1 MRKLAVLIIAF
12 TTVTGCTVGPDYV
25 KPALDIPDDWRYHI
39 EDATGTVNTQW
50 WEQFD
55 DPVLDALIN
64 EALVNNKDVRIA
76 AARVEEYAARVD
88 ITRSGF
94 YPQIGYDGSA
104 SRNST
109 SEDALDTLPAGTPR
123 INDSYLAALNV
134 GWELDVWGR
143 IRRATEASRAQL
155 LGAEEV
161 RRGVI
166 LTLVSAVASS
176 YINLRNL
183 DRQLEIARRTLQTR
197 DETVELFQIKF
208 EGGVVSEL
216 EVAQVR
222 SEYEQ
227 AAVSIPSLERQI
239 ALQENALSIL
249 LGHNPGD
256 IPRGKTIEQ
265 LALPHVPEGMPS
277 QLLTRR
283 PDIQRA
289 EQDLIA
295 ANAQIGVARSQYFPT
310 ISLSGLFGYASTE
323 LSNLLQ
329 GSSEI
334 WGVGADALGPIFTG
348 GRISSQVRASEAVER
363 QALVGYAQ
371 TVQTA
376 FQEVDDALISSVKRR
391 EELAARGRQVEALQA
406 YARFAQLNYDEGQVS
421 YIEVLDS
428 ERRLFDAELLHTQ
441 SMNDVY
447 ASLVDLYKAMG
458 GGWIQQAET
467 VANETDYDPDEDKS
481 HGFNWFMK
489 RTQPAAAEESSGTRD
504 FIK

>member
-1 MRKLAVLIIAF
+1 MRKLAVLIIAL

-25 KPALDIPDDWRYHI
+25 KPELDIPEDWRFRI

-50 WEQFD
+50 WEQFN

-76 AARVEEYAARVD
+76 AARVEEFAARVD
-88 ITRSGF
+88 ITRAGF

-104 SRNST
+104 GRNST
-109 SEDALDTLPAGTPR
+109 SLDAAAGLPAGTSR

-143 IRRATEASRAQL
+143 IRRSTEAARAQL
-155 LGAEEV
+155 LAAEEG
-161 RRGVI
+161 RRTVI

-176 YINLRNL
+176 YTNLLSL
-183 DRQLEIARRTLQTR
+183 DRQLEISIHTLETR
-197 DETVELFQIKF
+197 GKSVELFETKF
-208 EGGVVSEL
+208 EGGVVSAL
-216 EVAQVR
+216 EVAQIR

-227 AAVSIPSLERQI
+227 AAVRIPSLERQI
-239 ALQENALSIL
+239 ALQENALSVL

-256 IPRGKTIEQ
+256 IPRGKAIDE
-265 LALPHVPEGMPS
+265 LVLPKVPEGMPS
-277 QLLTRR
+277 ELLARR

-323 LSNLLQ
+323 LSDLLQ

-334 WGVGADALGPIFTG
+334 WGIGADALGPIFTG
-348 GRISSQVRASEAVER
+348 GSISARVRATEAVQR
-363 QALVGYAQ
+363 QVLVGYAQ

-376 FQEVDDALISSVKRR
+376 FREVDDALISSVKFR
-391 EELAARGRQVEALQA
+391 EELEAQGRRVSALQD
-406 YARFAQLNYDEGQVS
+406 YAHYAQVRYDEGQVS
-421 YIEVLDS
+421 FIEVLDS
-428 ERRLFDAELLHTQ
+428 ERRLFDAELLHAQ
-441 SMNDVY
+441 SKNDVY
-447 ASLVDLYKAMG
+447 ASLIGIYKAMG
-458 GGWIQQAET
+458 GGWIQEAET
-467 VANETDYDPDEDKS
+467 VANETDFAPDEEKQES
-481 HGFNWFMK
+481 FNWGMK
-489 RTQPAAAEESSGTRD
+489 RTQPAAVEAATGS
-504 FIK
+504 

>member
-1 MRKLAVLIIAF
+1 MRKLAVFIIAL

-25 KPALDIPDDWRYHI
+25 KPDVDIPDDWRYGI
-39 EDATGTVNTQW
+39 EDASGTVNVRW

-76 AARVEEYAARVD
+76 AARVEEFAARVD

-94 YPQIGYDGSA
+94 YPQVGYDGA
-104 SRNST
+104 AGRNRSPLET
-109 SEDALDTLPAGTPR
+109 AAGGSR

-143 IRRATEASRAQL
+143 IRRATEAARAQL
-155 LGAEEV
+155 LAEEEV
-161 RRGVI
+161 RRTVI
-166 LTLVSAVASS
+166 LTLVSSVAGS

-183 DRQLEIARRTLQTR
+183 DRQLEIAIRTLQSR
-197 DETVELFQIKF
+197 GESVDLFQTKY
-208 EGGVVSEL
+208 EGGVVSAL

-227 AAVSIPSLERQI
+227 AAVRIPSLERQI

-249 LGHNPGD
+249 LGHNPGA
-256 IPRGKTIEQ
+256 IPRGKSIDE
-265 LALPHVPEGMPS
+265 LMLPQVPEGLPS
-277 QLLTRR
+277 ELLARR

-310 ISLSGLFGYASTE
+310 ISLSGLFGYASSE
-323 LSNLLQ
+323 LSDLLQ

-334 WGVGADALGPIFTG
+334 WGIGADALGPIFTG
-348 GRISSQVRASEAVER
+348 GRISSQVRATEAVQR

-371 TVQTA
+371 TVQAA
-376 FQEVDDALISSVKRR
+376 FREVDDALISNVKRR
-391 EELAARGRQVEALQA
+391 EELLAQGQQVAALQD
-406 YARFAQLNYDEGQVS
+406 YARYAQIRYDEGQVS

-428 ERRLFDAELLHTQ
+428 QRRLFDAELLYTQ
-441 SMNDVY
+441 SENEVHAAMI
-447 ASLVDLYKAMG
+447 SIYKAMG
-458 GGWIQQAET
+458 GGWVEQAET
-467 VANETDYDPDEDKS
+467 VANETDYAPDEAQQES
-481 HGFNWFMK
+481 FNWFMK
-489 RTQPAAAEESSGTRD
+489 RTQPAAVEKAAGT
-504 FIK
+504 

>member
-1 MRKLAVLIIAF
+1 MGKLAVLIMAL

-25 KPALDIPDDWRYHI
+25 KPALDIPDDWRYSI

-55 DPVLDALIN
+55 DPVLDALII

-76 AARVEEYAARVD
+76 AARVEEFAARVD

-94 YPQIGYDGSA
+94 YPQIGYDGAA
-104 SRNST
+104 SRDST
-109 SEDALDTLPAGTPR
+109 SLDAASGLPAGSSR
-123 INDSYLAALNV
+123 INDNYLAALNV

-155 LGAEEV
+155 LAAEEV
-161 RRGVI
+161 RRSVI

-183 DRQLEIARRTLQTR
+183 DRQLEIARRTLQAR
-197 DETVELFQIKF
+197 GETVELFQIKF

-216 EVAQVR
+216 EVAQIR

-249 LGHNPGD
+249 LGHNPGE
-256 IPRGKTIEQ
+256 IPRGKTIDQ
-265 LALPHVPEGMPS
+265 LALPQVPEGMPS
-277 QLLTRR
+277 ELLIRR

-376 FQEVDDALISSVKRR
+376 FQEVDDALISNVKRR
-391 EELAARGRQVEALQA
+391 EELAARGRQVAALQD
-406 YARFAQLNYDEGQVS
+406 YARYAQLNYDEGQVS

-467 VANETDYDPDEDKS
+467 VANETDYAPDEEKS
-481 HGFNWFMK
+481 HGFNWIMK
-489 RTQPAAAEESSGTRD
+489 STQPAAAAEEASGT
-504 FIK
+504 

>member
-1 MRKLAVLIIAF
+1 MSNAAHNWILLPVLF
-12 TTVTGCTVGPDYV
+12 SLFGCTVGPDYV
-25 KPALDIPDDWRYHI
+25 RPDVDIPDDWRYGI
-39 EDATGTVNTQW
+39 EDASGTVNARW

-76 AARVEEYAARVD
+76 AARVEEFAARVD

-94 YPQIGYDGSA
+94 YPQVGYDGA
-104 SRNST
+104 AGRNRSPLET
-109 SEDALDTLPAGTPR
+109 AAGGSR

-143 IRRATEASRAQL
+143 IRRATEAARAQL
-155 LGAEEV
+155 LAEEEV
-161 RRGVI
+161 RRTVI
-166 LTLVSAVASS
+166 LTLVSSVAGS

-183 DRQLEIARRTLQTR
+183 DRQLEIAIRTLQSR
-197 DETVELFQIKF
+197 GESVDLFQTKY
-208 EGGVVSEL
+208 EGGVVSAL

-227 AAVSIPSLERQI
+227 AAVRIPSLERQI

-249 LGHNPGD
+249 LGHNPGA
-256 IPRGKTIEQ
+256 IPRGKSIDE
-265 LALPHVPEGMPS
+265 LMLPQVPEGLPS
-277 QLLTRR
+277 ELLARR

-310 ISLSGLFGYASTE
+310 ISLSGLFGYASSE
-323 LSNLLQ
+323 LSDLLQ

-334 WGVGADALGPIFTG
+334 WGIGADALGPIFTG
-348 GRISSQVRASEAVER
+348 GRISSQVRATEAVQR

-371 TVQTA
+371 TVQAA
-376 FQEVDDALISSVKRR
+376 FREVDDALISNVKRR
-391 EELAARGRQVEALQA
+391 EELLAQGQQVAALQD
-406 YARFAQLNYDEGQVS
+406 YARYAQIRYDEGQVS

-428 ERRLFDAELLHTQ
+428 QRRLFDAELLYTQ
-441 SMNDVY
+441 SENEVHAAMI
-447 ASLVDLYKAMG
+447 SIYKAMG
-458 GGWIQQAET
+458 GGWVEQAET
-467 VANETDYDPDEDKS
+467 VANETDYAPDEAQQES
-481 HGFNWFMK
+481 FNWFMK
-489 RTQPAAAEESSGTRD
+489 RTQPAAVEKAAGT
-504 FIK
+504 

>member
-1 MRKLAVLIIAF
+1 MLRLAVLMILLA
-12 TTVTGCTVGPDYV
+12 TVSACTVGPDYV
-25 KPALDIPDDWRYHI
+25 KPAVDIPEDWRYSI
-39 EDATGTVNTQW
+39 EDASGTVNTLW
-50 WEQFD
+50 WEQFN

-76 AARVEEYAARVD
+76 AARVEEFAARVD
-88 ITRSGF
+88 ITRAGF

-104 SRNST
+104 GRNST
-109 SEDALDTLPAGTPR
+109 SLDAASGLPPGTPR

-155 LGAEEV
+155 LAAEEI
-161 RRGVI
+161 RRSVI
-166 LTLVSAVASS
+166 LTLVSSVASS

-183 DRQLEIARRTLQTR
+183 DRQLEIAIRTLDSR
-197 DETVELFQIKF
+197 DESVKLFEIKF

-216 EVAQVR
+216 EVAQIR

-227 AAVSIPSLERQI
+227 AAVTIPSLERQI

-249 LGHNPGD
+249 LGHNPGA
-256 IPRGKTIEQ
+256 IPRGTTIDE
-265 LALPHVPEGMPS
+265 LALPQVPEGLPS
-277 QLLTRR
+277 ELLARR

-289 EQDLIA
+289 EQELVA

-323 LSNLLQ
+323 LSDLLQ

-334 WGVGADALGPIFTG
+334 WGIGADALGPVFTG
-348 GRISSQVRASEAVER
+348 GRISSQVRATKAVQR

-371 TVQTA
+371 TVQSA
-376 FQEVDDALISSVKRR
+376 FREVDDALISSVKRR
-391 EELAARGRQVEALQA
+391 EELAAQGRRVDALQS
-406 YARFAQLNYDEGQVS
+406 YAKFAQMRYDEGQVS

-428 ERRLFDAELLHTQ
+428 ERRLFDAELLYTQ

-447 ASLVDLYKAMG
+447 ASLIELYKVMG
-458 GGWIQQAET
+458 GGWIQQAEA
-467 VANETDYDPDEDKS
+467 VANEADYPPDEEKQE
-481 HGFNWFMK
+481 GFNWFMQP
-489 RTQPAAAEESSGTRD
+489 TQPAAVEESADS
-504 FIK
+504 

>member
-1 MRKLAVLIIAF
+1 MSNVARNWILLPVLF
-12 TTVTGCTVGPDYV
+12 SLFGCTVGPDYIRPDV
-25 KPALDIPDDWRYHI
+25 DIPDDWRYSI
-39 EDATGTVNTQW
+39 EDASGTVNSLW

-76 AARVEEYAARVD
+76 AARVEEFAARVD

-94 YPQIGYDGSA
+94 YPQVGYDGA
-104 SRNST
+104 AGRNRSPLET
-109 SEDALDTLPAGTPR
+109 AGGNSR

-155 LGAEEV
+155 LAEEEV
-161 RRGVI
+161 RRSVI
-166 LTLVSAVASS
+166 LTLVSSVASS

-183 DRQLEIARRTLQTR
+183 DRQLEIARRTLQAR
-197 DETVELFQIKF
+197 GETVELFRIKF

-239 ALQENALSIL
+239 ALQENAISIL

-256 IPRGKTIEQ
+256 IPRGKTIDQ
-265 LALPHVPEGMPS
+265 LALPQVPEGMPS

-295 ANAQIGVARSQYFPT
+295 ANAQIGVARSQYFPD

-329 GSSEI
+329 DSSEI
-334 WGVGADALGPIFTG
+334 WGIGADALGPIFTG
-348 GRISSQVRASEAVER
+348 GRISSQLRATEAVQR

-371 TVQTA
+371 TVQAA

-391 EELAARGRQVEALQA
+391 EELAAQGRRVAALQE
-406 YARFAQLNYDEGQVS
+406 YARYAQLNYDEGQVS

-428 ERRLFDAELLHTQ
+428 ERRLFDAELLQTQ
-441 SMNDVY
+441 SMSDVHTSY
-447 ASLVDLYKAMG
+447 VALYKAMG
-458 GGWIQQAET
+458 GGWIKEAES
-467 VANETDYDPDEDKS
+467 VANETDYAPDEGQQES
-481 HGFNWFMK
+481 FNWFMK
-489 RTQPAAAEESSGTRD
+489 RTRPAAAEDASGT
-504 FIK
+504 

>member
-1 MRKLAVLIIAF
+1 MRKLAVFIIAL

-25 KPALDIPDDWRYHI
+25 KPDVDIPDDWRYGI
-39 EDATGTVNTQW
+39 EDASGTVNVRW

-76 AARVEEYAARVD
+76 AARVEEFAARVD

-94 YPQIGYDGSA
+94 YPQVGYDGA
-104 SRNST
+104 AGRNRSPLET
-109 SEDALDTLPAGTPR
+109 AAGGSR

-143 IRRATEASRAQL
+143 IRRATEAARAQL
-155 LGAEEV
+155 LAEEEV
-161 RRGVI
+161 RRTVI
-166 LTLVSAVASS
+166 LTLVSSVAGS

-183 DRQLEIARRTLQTR
+183 DRQLEIAIRTLQSR
-197 DETVELFQIKF
+197 GESVDLFQTKY
-208 EGGVVSEL
+208 EGGVVSAL

-227 AAVSIPSLERQI
+227 AAVRIPSLERQI

-249 LGHNPGD
+249 LGHNPGA
-256 IPRGKTIEQ
+256 IPRGKSIDE
-265 LALPHVPEGMPS
+265 LMLPQVPEGLPS
-277 QLLTRR
+277 ELLARR

-310 ISLSGLFGYASTE
+310 ISLSGLFGYASSE
-323 LSNLLQ
+323 LSDLLQ

-334 WGVGADALGPIFTG
+334 WGIGADALGPIFTG
-348 GRISSQVRASEAVER
+348 GRISSQVRATEAVQR

-371 TVQTA
+371 TVQAA
-376 FQEVDDALISSVKRR
+376 FREVDDALISNVKRR
-391 EELAARGRQVEALQA
+391 EELLAQGQQVAALQD
-406 YARFAQLNYDEGQVS
+406 YARYAQIRYDEGQVS

-428 ERRLFDAELLHTQ
+428 QRRLFDAELLYTQ
-441 SMNDVY
+441 SENEVHAAMI
-447 ASLVDLYKAMG
+447 SIYKAMG
-458 GGWIQQAET
+458 GGWVEQAET
-467 VANETDYDPDEDKS
+467 VANETDYAPDEAQQES
-481 HGFNWFMK
+481 FNWFMK
-489 RTQPAAAEESSGTRD
+489 RTQPEAAENAAGS
-504 FIK
+504 

>member
-1 MRKLAVLIIAF
+1 MPKLAALIVVFA
-12 TTVTGCTVGPDYV
+12 TVTGCTVGPDYV
-25 KPALDIPDDWRYHI
+25 RPEVDIPDEWRFTI
-39 EDATGTVNTQW
+39 ADASGTVNSRW
-50 WEQFD
+50 WEQFN

-76 AARVEEYAARVD
+76 AARVEEFAARVD
-88 ITRSGF
+88 ITRAGF

-104 SRNST
+104 GRDKTSLGGGNS
-109 SEDALDTLPAGTPR
+109 R

-143 IRRATEASRAQL
+143 IRRASEAARAQL
-155 LGAEEV
+155 LAEEEV
-161 RRGVI
+161 RRTVI
-166 LTLVSAVASS
+166 LTLVSSVASS

-183 DRQLEIARRTLQTR
+183 DYQLEIARRTLQSR
-197 DETVELFQIKF
+197 GETVDLFQLKF

-227 AAVSIPSLERQI
+227 AAVRIPSLERQI

-256 IPRGKTIEQ
+256 IPRGKTIEE
-265 LALPHVPEGMPS
+265 LGLPAVPAGMPS
-277 QLLTRR
+277 ELLARR

-323 LSNLLQ
+323 LSDLLQ

-334 WGVGADALGPIFTG
+334 WGIGADALGPIFSG
-348 GRISSQVRASEAVER
+348 GRISSQVRASEAVQR
-363 QALVGYAQ
+363 QLLVGYTQ

-376 FQEVDDALISSVKRR
+376 FREVDDALISNTKRR
-391 EELAARGRQVEALQA
+391 EELEAQGRRVDALQD
-406 YARFAQLNYDEGQVS
+406 YAHYAQIRYDEGQVS
-421 YIEVLDS
+421 FIEVLDS
-428 ERRLFDAELLHTQ
+428 ERRLFDAELLQAQ
-441 SMNDVY
+441 SKNDVY
-447 ASLVDLYKAMG
+447 ASLIGLYKAMG
-458 GGWIQQAET
+458 GGWIAEAES
-467 VANETDYDPDEDKS
+467 VANETDYAPDEEKKES
-481 HGFNWFMK
+481 FNWGMK
-489 RTQPAAAEESSGTRD
+489 RTQPAAVEEAAGS
-504 FIK
+504 

>member
-1 MRKLAVLIIAF
+1 MSNAAHNWILLPVLF
-12 TTVTGCTVGPDYV
+12 SLFGCTVGPDYV
-25 KPALDIPDDWRYHI
+25 RPDVDIPEDWRYGI
-39 EDATGTVNTQW
+39 EDASGTVNVRW

-76 AARVEEYAARVD
+76 AARVEEFAARVD

-94 YPQIGYDGSA
+94 YPQVGYDGAA
-104 SRNST
+104 SRNRSPLET
-109 SEDALDTLPAGTPR
+109 AAGGSR

-143 IRRATEASRAQL
+143 IRRATEAARAQL
-155 LGAEEV
+155 LAEEEV
-161 RRGVI
+161 RRTVI
-166 LTLVSAVASS
+166 LTLVSSVAGS

-183 DRQLEIARRTLQTR
+183 DRQLEIAIRTLQSR
-197 DETVELFQIKF
+197 GESVDLFQTKY
-208 EGGVVSEL
+208 EGGVVSAL

-227 AAVSIPSLERQI
+227 AAVRIPSLERQI

-249 LGHNPGD
+249 LGHNPGA
-256 IPRGKTIEQ
+256 IPRGKSIDE
-265 LALPHVPEGMPS
+265 LMLPQVPEGLPS
-277 QLLTRR
+277 ELLARR

-310 ISLSGLFGYASTE
+310 ISLSGLFGYASSE
-323 LSNLLQ
+323 LSDLLQ

-334 WGVGADALGPIFTG
+334 WGIGADALGPIFTG
-348 GRISSQVRASEAVER
+348 GRISSQVRATEAVQR

-371 TVQTA
+371 TVQAA
-376 FQEVDDALISSVKRR
+376 FREVDDALISNVKRR
-391 EELAARGRQVEALQA
+391 EELLAQGQQVAALQD
-406 YARFAQLNYDEGQVS
+406 YARYAQIRYDEGQVS

-428 ERRLFDAELLHTQ
+428 QRRLFDAELLYTQ
-441 SMNDVY
+441 SENEVHAAMI
-447 ASLVDLYKAMG
+447 SIYKAMG
-458 GGWIQQAET
+458 GGWVEQAET
-467 VANETDYDPDEDKS
+467 VANETDYAPDEAQQES
-481 HGFNWFMK
+481 FNWFMK
-489 RTQPAAAEESSGTRD
+489 RTQPEAAENAAGS
-504 FIK
+504 

>member
-1 MRKLAVLIIAF
+1 MRKLAVLIIAL

-25 KPALDIPDDWRYHI
+25 KPELDTPEDWRFRI

-50 WEQFD
+50 WEQFN

-76 AARVEEYAARVD
+76 AARVEEFAARVD
-88 ITRSGF
+88 ITRAGF

-104 SRNST
+104 GRNST
-109 SEDALDTLPAGTPR
+109 SLDAAAGLPAGTSR

-143 IRRATEASRAQL
+143 IRRSTEAARAQL
-155 LGAEEV
+155 LAAEEG
-161 RRGVI
+161 RRTVI

-176 YINLRNL
+176 YTNLLSL
-183 DRQLEIARRTLQTR
+183 DRQLEIAIHTLETR
-197 DETVELFQIKF
+197 GKSVELFETKF
-208 EGGVVSEL
+208 EGGVVSAL
-216 EVAQVR
+216 EVAQIR

-227 AAVSIPSLERQI
+227 AAVRIPSLERQI
-239 ALQENALSIL
+239 ALQENALSVL

-256 IPRGKTIEQ
+256 IPRGKAIDE
-265 LALPHVPEGMPS
+265 LVLPKVPEGMPS
-277 QLLTRR
+277 ELLARR

-323 LSNLLQ
+323 LSDLLQ

-334 WGVGADALGPIFTG
+334 WGIGADALGPIFTG
-348 GRISSQVRASEAVER
+348 GSISARVRATEAVQR

-376 FQEVDDALISSVKRR
+376 FREVDDALISSVKFR
-391 EELAARGRQVEALQA
+391 EELEAQGRRVSALQD
-406 YARFAQLNYDEGQVS
+406 YAHYAQVRYDEGQVS
-421 YIEVLDS
+421 FIEVLDS
-428 ERRLFDAELLHTQ
+428 ERRLFDAELLHAQ
-441 SMNDVY
+441 SKNDVY
-447 ASLVDLYKAMG
+447 ASLIGIYKAMG
-458 GGWIQQAET
+458 GGWIQEAET
-467 VANETDYDPDEDKS
+467 VANETDFAPDEEKQES
-481 HGFNWFMK
+481 FNWGMK
-489 RTQPAAAEESSGTRD
+489 RTQPAAVEAAAGS
-504 FIK
+504 

>member
-1 MRKLAVLIIAF
+1 MRKLAVLIIALI
-12 TTVTGCTVGPDYV
+12 TVTGCTVGPDYV
-25 KPALDIPDDWRYHI
+25 KPEIDIPDEWRYSI
-39 EDATGTVNTQW
+39 DDASGTVNARW

-76 AARVEEYAARVD
+76 AARVEEFAARVD
-88 ITRSGF
+88 ITRAGF

-104 SRNST
+104 GRNKT
-109 SEDALDTLPAGTPR
+109 SLAAGSPR

-143 IRRATEASRAQL
+143 IRRASEAARAQL
-155 LGAEEV
+155 LAEEEV
-161 RRGVI
+161 RRTVI
-166 LTLVSAVASS
+166 LTLVSSVASS

-183 DRQLEIARRTLQTR
+183 DYQLEIARRTLKSR
-197 DETVELFQIKF
+197 GETVELFQVKF
-208 EGGVVSEL
+208 EGGVISEL

-227 AAVSIPSLERQI
+227 AAVRIPSLERQI

-256 IPRGKTIEQ
+256 IPRGKGIAE
-265 LALPHVPEGMPS
+265 LGLPAVPAGMPS
-277 QLLTRR
+277 ELLARR

-323 LSNLLQ
+323 LSDLLQ
-329 GSSEI
+329 SSSEI
-334 WGVGADALGPIFTG
+334 WGVGADALGPVFSG
-348 GRISSQVRASEAVER
+348 GRISSQVRASEAVQR
-363 QALVGYAQ
+363 QLLVGYAQ

-376 FQEVDDALISSVKRR
+376 FREVDDALISSVKRR
-391 EELAARGRQVEALQA
+391 EERAAQDRRVAALRS
-406 YARFAQLNYDEGQVS
+406 YAKFAQIRYDEGQVS

-441 SMNDVY
+441 SINDVY
-447 ASLVDLYKAMG
+447 ASYVALYKAMG
-458 GGWIQQAET
+458 GGWIQQAEA
-467 VANETDYDPDEDKS
+467 VANETDYTPDAVQQKS
-481 HGFNWFMK
+481 FNWFMK
-489 RTQPAAAEESSGTRD
+489 RTQPAAVEAAAGP
-504 FIK
+504 

>member
-1 MRKLAVLIIAF
+1 MRKLAVLIIALS
-12 TTVTGCTVGPDYV
+12 TGTGCTVGPDYI
-25 KPALDIPDDWRYHI
+25 KPDVDIPDTWRYSI
-39 EDATGTVNTQW
+39 EDASGTVNALW
-50 WEQFD
+50 WEQFN

-64 EALVNNKDVRIA
+64 EALINNKDVRIA
-76 AARVEEYAARVD
+76 AARVEEFAARVD

-109 SEDALDTLPAGTPR
+109 SLDAASALPPGTPR

-134 GWELDVWGR
+134 GWELDIWGR

-155 LGAEEV
+155 LAEEDV
-161 RRGVI
+161 RRSVI
-166 LTLVSAVASS
+166 LTLVSSVAGS

-183 DRQLEIARRTLQTR
+183 DHQLEIARRTLESR
-197 DETVELFQIKF
+197 GETVELFQLKF

-227 AAVSIPSLERQI
+227 AAVTMPSLERQI

-256 IPRGKTIEQ
+256 IPRGKTIDE
-265 LALPHVPEGMPS
+265 LGLPRVPAGMPS
-277 QLLTRR
+277 ELLARR

-289 EQDLIA
+289 EQELIA
-295 ANAQIGVARSQYFPT
+295 ANAQIGVARSRYFPT
-310 ISLSGLFGYASTE
+310 ISLSGLFGYASSE
-323 LSNLLQ
+323 LSDLLQ
-329 GSSEI
+329 GSSEV
-334 WGVGADALGPIFTG
+334 WGIGADALGPIFTG
-348 GRISSQVRASEAVER
+348 GRISSQVRASEAVQR
-363 QALVGYAQ
+363 QALISYAQ
-371 TVQTA
+371 TVQSA
-376 FQEVDDALISSVKRR
+376 FREVDDALISSVKRR
-391 EELAARGRQVEALQA
+391 EELAAQGRRVAALQD
-406 YARFAQLNYDEGQVS
+406 YARYAQIRYDEGQVS

-458 GGWIQQAET
+458 GGWVEQAEAT
-467 VANETDYDPDEDKS
+467 ANETDYVPDEQQQKS
-481 HGFNWFMK
+481 FNWFMK
-489 RTQPAAAEESSGTRD
+489 RTQPAAVEDR
-504 FIK
+504 

>member
-1 MRKLAVLIIAF
+1 MRKLAVFIIAL

-25 KPALDIPDDWRYHI
+25 KPDVDIPDDWRYGI
-39 EDATGTVNTQW
+39 EDASGTVNARW

-76 AARVEEYAARVD
+76 AARVEEFAARVD

-94 YPQIGYDGSA
+94 YPQVGYDGA
-104 SRNST
+104 AGRNRSPLET
-109 SEDALDTLPAGTPR
+109 AAGGSR

-143 IRRATEASRAQL
+143 IRRATEAARAQL
-155 LGAEEV
+155 LAEEEV
-161 RRGVI
+161 RRTVI
-166 LTLVSAVASS
+166 LTLVSSVAGS

-183 DRQLEIARRTLQTR
+183 DRQLEIAIRTLQSR
-197 DETVELFQIKF
+197 GESVDLFQTKY
-208 EGGVVSEL
+208 EGGVVSAL

-227 AAVSIPSLERQI
+227 AAVRIPSLERQI

-249 LGHNPGD
+249 LGHNPGA
-256 IPRGKTIEQ
+256 IPRGKSIDE
-265 LALPHVPEGMPS
+265 LMLPQVPEGLPS
-277 QLLTRR
+277 ELLARR

-310 ISLSGLFGYASTE
+310 ISLSGLFGYASSE
-323 LSNLLQ
+323 LSDLLQ

-334 WGVGADALGPIFTG
+334 WGIGADALGPIFTG
-348 GRISSQVRASEAVER
+348 GRISSQVRATEAVQR

-371 TVQTA
+371 TVQAA
-376 FQEVDDALISSVKRR
+376 FREVDDALISNVKRR
-391 EELAARGRQVEALQA
+391 EELLAQGQQVAALQD
-406 YARFAQLNYDEGQVS
+406 YARYAQIRYDEGQVS

-428 ERRLFDAELLHTQ
+428 QRRLFDAELLYTQ
-441 SMNDVY
+441 SENEVHAAMI
-447 ASLVDLYKAMG
+447 SIYKAMG
-458 GGWIQQAET
+458 GGWVEQAET
-467 VANETDYDPDEDKS
+467 VANETDYAPDEEKQES
-481 HGFNWFMK
+481 FNWFMK
-489 RTQPAAAEESSGTRD
+489 RTQPAAAENAAGS
-504 FIK
+504 